1 VRPGDYVKLRGAKS
15 AVLKRVGMMAVE
27 DAAGE
32 LTAKDWISRRVIAN
46 ISSKEIE
53 VRKEDLSKVGDDLT
67 PVYT

>member
-1 VRPGDYVKLRGAKS
+1 
-15 AVLKRVGMMAVE
+15 MMAVE

-53 VRKEDLSKVGDDLT
+53 VRKEDLSKVGDDLA